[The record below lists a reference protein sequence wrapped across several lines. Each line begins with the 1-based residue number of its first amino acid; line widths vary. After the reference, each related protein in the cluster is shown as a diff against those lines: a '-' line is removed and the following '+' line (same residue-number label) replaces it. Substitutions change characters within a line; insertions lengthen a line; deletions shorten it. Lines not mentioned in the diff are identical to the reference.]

1 MGSGGDS
8 GGGWMA
14 AAAAVVVGLPSGV
27 PIVQHHAPM
36 LA

>member
-1 MGSGGDS
+1 MGNGGDYE
-8 GGGWMA
+8 GGWMA

-27 PIVQHHAPM
+27 PIVRHYAPV